1 MIGCSTALRA
11 LILRT
16 AGFEEGFPDPGIPP
30 RPPGGRYRSFRAG
43 RCNIEISIRRE
54 LLMSFVPTQEIADSE
69 LDNIAGGLHSAT
81 VSNATAALDS
91 IAPVSGTVATVTGVV
106 EGATGINTAA
116 ITGPVTGLVAGL

>member
-1 MIGCSTALRA
+1 
-11 LILRT
+11 
-16 AGFEEGFPDPGIPP
+16 
-30 RPPGGRYRSFRAG
+30 
-43 RCNIEISIRRE
+43 
-54 LLMSFVPTQEIADSE
+54 MSFVPTQEIADSE